1 MRDTPMKALLF
12 IDNIR
17 RSSLKDILIYSD
29 NRIYGLSEQ
38 QKFYSRFEPVYSSF
52 DSRLLGYRAITEYV
66 DDEAARS
73 PVEERITSLGSDQIV
88 AKDRLIR
95 IVHVLNFLLLYSVQL
110 RLFLPVTEALF
121 NNVWSNYGMAFRK
134 AVNSL
139 GLLTAKIVLELPEFL
154 MADKER
160 ISIIASSYHINGFEI
175 CVNLMDSGKI
185 GSLVEPGLIDFYRV
199 GRDIAVV
206 VEKHHLS
213 HDSLRTRT

>member
-29 NRIYGLSEQ
+29 NRIYGSSEQ
-38 QKFYSRFEPVYSSF
+38 KNFYSRFEPVYSSF

-66 DDEAARS
+66 DDGAARS
-73 PVEERITSLGSDQIV
+73 PVEARITSLGSDQIV

-95 IVHVLNFLLLYSVQL
+95 IVHVLNFLLLHSVQL

-139 GLLTAKIVLELPEFL
+139 GLLTAKIVLELPETL
-154 MADKER
+154 MTDKER
-160 ISIIASSYHINGFEI
+160 ISVIASSYHINGFEI
-175 CVNLMDSGKI
+175 CVNLMDSGEI
-185 GSLVEPGLIDFYRV
+185 GSLVAPGLIDFYRV

-206 VEKHHLS
+206 VEQHHLS
-213 HDSLRTRT
+213 HDGLRTRI